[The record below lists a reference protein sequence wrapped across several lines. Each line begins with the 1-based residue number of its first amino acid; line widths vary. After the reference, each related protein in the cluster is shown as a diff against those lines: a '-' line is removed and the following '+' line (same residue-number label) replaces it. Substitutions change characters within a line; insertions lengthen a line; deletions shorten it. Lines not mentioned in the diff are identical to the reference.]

1 MYNSTKKKS
10 RPTDSQI
17 KKPKSS
23 NLSSL
28 KDNSIDVID
37 MPDEKRFEI
46 PVILSRYNP
55 DAYNFTLEDSKRG
68 SSNRE
73 TSMLQGNLDF
83 KDFNHLFFEPR

>member
-1 MYNSTKKKS
+1 MFNSTKKKS

-17 KKPKSS
+17 KKPRSS

-37 MPDEKRFEI
+37 ITDEKRFEI

-55 DAYNFTLEDSKRG
+55 DAYNFTLEDSKQG

-73 TSMLQGNLDF
+73 TSLLQGKF
-83 KDFNHLFFEPR
+83 RFYKF